1 MKKDL
6 DEFNEMNRNPNGVA
20 FLNLS
25 DLKNKDFT
33 KSNNFL
39 HKFYSNLELTEVKII
54 NTLLYIF
61 SSYSKMYKND
71 EIKTNYILNN
81 FEQDGFF
88 EIKYQDLLKLLNI
101 DKTTTIL
108 EIENRLENIRKT
120 SYKYIK
126 YDGDYSRKIGTSFI
140 THYEITK
147 KNDPTFENVIKET
160 RIKIYFNRELYQD
173 IFNYTKI
180 GYTVLNIDINKIASK
195 MGIGLYEELKRIT
208 PLKQIRVKDEK
219 KVVTDKFKQIHT
231 YKLDDFNSICGTNY
245 KYISKLIPKLLIQY
259 KKLVNLKLI
268 DDIYTFTNNNQKL
281 EIEIV
286 RPRFFE
292 DDEQYDPYTLNKK
305 KNKII

>member
-108 EIENRLENIRKT
+108 EIE
-120 SYKYIK
+120 Y
-126 YDGDYSRKIGTSFI
+126 
-140 THYEITK
+140 
-147 KNDPTFENVIKET
+147 
-160 RIKIYFNRELYQD
+160 
-173 IFNYTKI
+173 
-180 GYTVLNIDINKIASK
+180 
-195 MGIGLYEELKRIT
+195 MGIIDQSSSLFCAKI
-208 PLKQIRVKDEK
+208 V
-219 KVVTDKFKQIHT
+219 
-231 YKLDDFNSICGTNY
+231 YKSPTREFSN
-245 KYISKLIPKLLIQY
+245 LLS
-259 KKLVNLKLI
+259 
-268 DDIYTFTNNNQKL
+268 F
-281 EIEIV
+281 
-286 RPRFFE
+286 
-292 DDEQYDPYTLNKK
+292 
-305 KNKII
+305 